1 MTQYRVLKPLTYNAV
16 KYNKGDILKHK
27 LGIRDQQILK
37 SMVSQRRIE
46 VTAAAVVPPP
56 PSTETVGTLTD
67 TGSGWFVVTVD
78 GCDSKK
84 LKGQKAVKE
93 YCDENTIKLLTE

>member
-27 LGIRDQQILK
+27 LGIRDQQILN

-46 VTAAAVVPPP
+46 VTAAVPPP
-56 PSTETVGTLTD
+56 PPSETVGTLTD

-78 GCDSKK
+78 GIDSKK
-84 LKGQKAVKE
+84 LKGHKAVKE